1 MIKNNVEKLHHVLA
15 EVNQSMLRNE
25 VLTPVMISYQWA
37 AWLNRLETSET
48 RVRINLWQKKKVA
61 PFLHMVL
68 VVYVTIPSRAVI
80 IRNRAETTT
89 WSWYAK
95 VRTNTCP
102 SRKGHWQWFPSPI
115 KHIFVAIPWLLST
128 HSLLLPPFLNIRCS
142 RSTKQMYVDIF

>member
-48 RVRINLWQKKKVA
+48 RVRINLWQKKVA

-80 IRNRAETTT
+80 IRNRAKTTT
-89 WSWYAK
+89 WSWYDK

-128 HSLLLPPFLNIRCS
+128 HSLLLPPFLNIRCF